1 MTDQPSTSEVES
13 LSRRALAGEALG
25 RRELARLLAT
35 ADSQSREPLFA
46 AARELRRRHFGDVI
60 FTYGFVYFST
70 YCRNRCTFCFYR
82 SGNRQSPRY
91 RKPVEEVVAICRDL
105 AASGVNLLD
114 LTMGEDPAMHQSGH
128 FAAFSELV
136 AAVREVAGLPV
147 MVSPGV
153 VPAAALVDLRTHGAD
168 WYACYQETHNKRLY
182 AALRPGQD
190 YDDRAQAREAAHAAG
205 LLVED
210 GILTGVGE
218 TVADRAASVVAMRDG
233 QVEQARVMG
242 LVPQRGTPLA
252 ASPAPDTMAEL
263 TVIGVMRLAMP
274 DRLIPASL
282 DVAGLAGL
290 DARIQ
295 AGANVVTSIVPP
307 TAGLAGVS
315 QSELDIEQGLRT
327 VPAVAERLRALGLRT
342 ASQDEYGVW
351 LAGARE
357 RLAQRRPPVA
367 AKRAL

>member
-1 MTDQPSTSEVES
+1 MTEQPGRSEVES
-13 LSRRALAGEALG
+13 LSSRALAGEAFG
-25 RRELARLLAT
+25 RRELARLLAV
-35 ADSQSREPLFA
+35 ADSHAAEPLFA
-46 AARELRRRHFGDVI
+46 AARELRQRHFGDAI

-82 SGNRQSPRY
+82 SGNRESPRY
-91 RKPVEEVVAICRDL
+91 RKTVAEVVAICREL

-114 LTMGEDPAMHQSGH
+114 LTMGEDPAMHESGH
-128 FAAFSELV
+128 FAALSELV
-136 AAVREVAGLPV
+136 AAVRQGAGLPV

-153 VPAAALVDLRTHGAD
+153 VPPATLADLRAHGAD
-168 WYACYQETHNKRLY
+168 WYACYQETHNERLY
-182 AALRPGQD
+182 AALRPGQE
-190 YDDRAQAREAAHAAG
+190 YAARTQAREAAHAAG

-218 TVADRAASVVAMRDG
+218 TIADRAASIAAMRDSE
-233 QVEQARVMG
+233 VEQARAMG

-252 ASPAPDTMAEL
+252 ARPAPDTLAEL
-263 TVIGVMRLAMP
+263 TVIAAMRLAMP

-290 DARIQ
+290 EARIQ

-327 VPAVAERLRALGLRT
+327 VPAVAEHLRALGLRT
-342 ASQDEYGVW
+342 AAQNEYAAW
-351 LAGARE
+351 LAGAHE
-357 RLAQRRPPVA
+357 RRAKRCPPVVA
-367 AKRAL
+367 GRAP

>member
-1 MTDQPSTSEVES
+1 VTDQPGISEVES
-13 LSRRALAGEALG
+13 LSRRAVAGEALG
-25 RRELARLLAT
+25 RRELARLLAVADRET
-35 ADSQSREPLFA
+35 AAPLFA
-46 AARELRRRHFGDVI
+46 AACELRRRHFSDAV

-91 RKPVEEVVAICRDL
+91 RKTVAEVAAICRDL
-105 AASGVNLLD
+105 AASGVDLLD
-114 LTMGEDPAMHQSGH
+114 LTMGEDPVIHQSGH
-128 FAAFSELV
+128 FAALSELV
-136 AAVREVAGLPV
+136 AAVRDTAGLAI

-153 VPAAALVDLRTHGAD
+153 VPAAALADLRAHGAD
-168 WYACYQETHNKRLY
+168 WYACYQETHNERLY

-190 YDDRAQAREAAHAAG
+190 YAARTAAREAAHAAG

-218 TVADRAASVVAMRDG
+218 TIADRAASIVAMRDG

-242 LVPQRGTPLA
+242 LVPQRGTPMA
-252 ASPAPDTMAEL
+252 ARPAPDTFTEL
-263 TVIGVMRLAMP
+263 TVIAVMRLALP

-290 DARIQ
+290 DERML
-295 AGANVVTSIVPP
+295 AGANVVTSLVPP
-307 TAGLAGVS
+307 TVGLAGVS

-327 VPAVAERLRALGLRT
+327 VPAVAERLRALGLR
-342 ASQDEYGVW
+342 AAAKGEYGTW

-357 RLAQRRPPVA
+357 RLARRRAPAA
-367 AKRAL
+367 AKRAP

>member
-1 MTDQPSTSEVES
+1 VTEQPSKSEVES
-13 LSRRALAGEALG
+13 LSRRAVAGEALG
-25 RRELARLLAT
+25 CRELARLLAV
-35 ADSQSREPLFA
+35 ADGHAAEPLFA
-46 AARELRRRHFGDVI
+46 AARALRQRHFGDGV

-82 SGNRQSPRY
+82 SGNRESPRY
-91 RKPVEEVVAICRDL
+91 RKTVDEVVAICRDL

-128 FAAFSELV
+128 FAALSELV
-136 AAVREVAGLPV
+136 AAVRQGAGLPV

-153 VPAAALVDLRTHGAD
+153 VPPATLADLRAHGAD
-168 WYACYQETHNKRLY
+168 WYACYQETHNERLY
-182 AALRPGQD
+182 AVLRPGQD
-190 YDDRAQAREAAHAAG
+190 YAARTQAREAAHAAG

-218 TVADRAASVVAMRDG
+218 TITDRAASIVAMRDG
-233 QVEQARVMG
+233 KVEQARVMG

-252 ASPAPDTMAEL
+252 ASPVPDTLAEL
-263 TVIGVMRLAMP
+263 TVIAVMRLAMP

-290 DARIQ
+290 EARIQ

-307 TAGLAGVS
+307 TAGLTGVS

-327 VPAVAERLRALGLRT
+327 VPAVAERLQALGLRAAT
-342 ASQDEYGVW
+342 QDEYDAW

-357 RLAQRRPPVA
+357 RLAQRSPPAVA
-367 AKRAL
+367 ERAP